1 MIVKDMKLKEQFI
14 RIMEIKIKD
23 KVKPVFETTHE
34 SDTYHWLD
42 QLYDFAYLAG
52 EISGMRTCKT
62 LIKQDIK
69 EIENI
74 ENFGKK
80 NLKSLQ

>member
-1 MIVKDMKLKEQFI
+1 MKLKEQFI
-14 RIMEIKIKD
+14 RIMENKIRN
-23 KVKPVFETTHE
+23 KVKPVLETTQE
-34 SDTYHWLD
+34 TDIYHWLNE
-42 QLYDFAYLAG
+42 LYDFAYLSG

-62 LIKQDIK
+62 IVKQDIK
-69 EIENI
+69 EIESI

>member
-1 MIVKDMKLKEQFI
+1 MKLKEQFI
-14 RIMEIKIKD
+14 RIMENKIRN
-23 KVKPVFETTHE
+23 KVKPVLETTQE
-34 SDTYHWLD
+34 TDIYHWLD
-42 QLYDFAYLAG
+42 ELYNFAYLSG
-52 EISGMRTCKT
+52 EISGLRTCKT
-62 LIKQDIK
+62 IVKQDIK

>member
-14 RIMEIKIKD
+14 RIMENKIRN
-23 KVKPVFETTHE
+23 KVKPVLETTQE
-34 SDTYHWLD
+34 TDIYHWLNE
-42 QLYDFAYLAG
+42 LYDFAYLSG

-62 LIKQDIK
+62 IVKQDIK
-69 EIENI
+69 EIESI